1 MSLLRRLLS
10 SPPLY
15 RWLVRPWLFRLEPER
30 AQRVADTVLAARP
43 LWRAL
48 APSPDSIAAP
58 TELAGIPLRNSLGLA
73 AGLDK
78 RCAYLGSLGHL
89 GFGYVVG
96 GTVTRHPRPG
106 NPRPRVLREVGR
118 RSLINALGFPSEGLE
133 AAVKHL
139 AALDD
144 RPARVLVST
153 AALEEAETEEC
164 LRALEPWVDG
174 VELNISSPNTA
185 GLRRFQEPVALRGLL
200 GRLNA
205 ARTKPLFI
213 KLPPYTDDAGR
224 ESVLSL
230 ARVCRESGVSG
241 VTAINT
247 MPVEDARLAMGR
259 GGLSGAAITGHML
272 RIVPELRAEV
282 GPGLAINACGGVGS
296 AQDALA
302 ALAAGADTV
311 QLYSAMVYEGPGL
324 IVRIA
329 QGIARER
336 RGVNA

>member
-1 MSLLRRLLS
+1 VSLLRRLL
-10 SPPLY
+10 PPFPFY
-15 RWLVRPWLFRLEPER
+15 RRLVRPWLFRLEPER
-30 AQRVADTVLAARP
+30 AQRVADAALAARP
-43 LWRAL
+43 LWRAM
-48 APSPDSIAAP
+48 APAPASIAAP
-58 TELAGIPLRNSLGLA
+58 TSVAGIALRNPLGLA

-106 NPRPRVLREVGR
+106 NPRPRVLREVPR

-133 AAVKHL
+133 AAVAHL
-139 AALDD
+139 AALTD

-153 AALEEAETEEC
+153 AALEEAETVEC
-164 LRALEPWVDG
+164 LEALEPWVDG

-200 GRLNA
+200 EALNA
-205 ARTKPLFI
+205 RRTKPLFI

-224 ESVLSL
+224 ESVLGL
-230 ARVCRESGVSG
+230 LRVCRETGVSG

-247 MPVEDARLAMGR
+247 VPVEDARLAMGR
-259 GGLSGAAITGHML
+259 GGLSGAAITPHML
-272 RIVPELRAEV
+272 RIIPELRAEA
-282 GPGLAINACGGVGS
+282 GPDMAINACGGVGS

-324 IVRIA
+324 IARIA
-329 QGIARER
+329 QGIAAAR
-336 RGVNA
+336 RSGS